1 MPDGGIMT
9 GGTIVLIVLLIFVA
23 FLLSKGFRIV
33 QQSREVVVERLGK
46 FHTVLKPGPHILIPI
61 LDNVVKEFDMREIV
75 QEQEP
80 SSVITRD
87 NATVRINAVT
97 YFRIMNVQAAAYRV
111 ANFTM
116 AMDQLIVTTLRNLIG
131 ELELDEVLNGRN
143 VINAKLQGVLDESTH
158 EWGLKVSRVEIKEI
172 TPLGDVAEAMDKQM
186 VAERTRRAQILQA
199 EGSKS
204 SAILQA
210 EGQKQAAIL
219 KAEAEREVVLIRT
232 KAEADALKVT
242 ADAQRT
248 AIQEVLSVL
257 GPKAIESYLTL
268 KYIEALPK
276 VADGRGATVFLPGMG
291 GPGGDMMGGGGGGN
305 PISTAVAQAA
315 VAGAAMRAGMMPPQA
330 QQQHPAPAPAPGQG
344 PQRLA

>member
-1 MPDGGIMT
+1 MT
-9 GGTIVLIVLLIFVA
+9 GATLFLLGALMFVA
-23 FLLSKGFRIV
+23 FLVTKGFRIV
-33 QQSREVVVERLGK
+33 PQDHEVVVERFGK
-46 FHTVLKPGPHILIPI
+46 FHTVLKPGPHVLIPI
-61 LDNVVKEFDMREIV
+61 LDKVVKEFDMRETV

-80 SSVITRD
+80 LAVITRD

-111 ANFTM
+111 ANFNV

-172 TPLGDVAEAMDKQM
+172 TPLGEVAEAMDKQM

-204 SAILQA
+204 AAILQA

-242 ADAQRT
+242 AEAQRT
-248 AIQEVLSVL
+248 AIQEVLGVM
-257 GPKAIESYLTL
+257 GPKAVESYLAM

-291 GPGGDMMGGGGGGN
+291 GPGGDFLGGHGAPN
-305 PISTAVAQAA
+305 PVSAAVSQAA
-315 VAGAAMRAGMMPPQA
+315 IAGAAMRAGMMPPQA
-330 QQQHPAPAPAPGQG
+330 QGHQPAPAPGQQP
-344 PQRLA
+344 PQRI